1 MFTTILKYEIRHW
14 LKEPMTYIFFFTLL
28 FLSAVS
34 MGGIAEAFDE
44 HSDVGSSTMLAN
56 TPWRLIDVV
65 RIFTNLI
72 LLLVPIIFGGSVF
85 RDYKNNVHTI
95 LYSFPFE
102 KKDYLLAKY
111 FSAALVMG
119 LIVSSILIGVF
130 LGTKIPTINQELLVP
145 FNLVAYLQT
154 YFVYLL
160 PNVLLVGAIVFSI
173 VTYTRNIYS
182 GFVIV
187 LLLMAMQAIL
197 NAVLGGMDNRFWGAT
212 LDPFGQNAS
221 YYYIRNWTKIDLNTQ
236 LVPFKGV
243 VIYNRILWMGIATL
257 LFGVMYRYFSF
268 SQTAFSFSLKKSKG
282 ERFVKNNFGSIIKV
296 NLPKVNFDFSFFQQ
310 LKTTWSLSNI
320 DLKYIV
326 RNWMFITL
334 LFVGFAFVLLKGLQI
349 DPAFGYKMLP
359 LTWVM
364 LQLPAFLFSGAILIL
379 TFLFAGML
387 VHRDRMVEMNQL
399 VDISPLPNWVFLFSK
414 FLALVKM
421 QIFLLIFILI
431 GGVVA
436 QTILDYHQYEFG
448 NYLFRLYIVMLPS
461 FMAWAMASLFVQTV
475 FTNAYLGIFILLL
488 SSAGTSLVPEQLG
501 MEHDI
506 FKFNNA
512 PNFTYSDMDG
522 YGGTLGIHMLFRFYW
537 NLFGGV
543 LLCGA
548 LLFWVRGIPY
558 SFKERLGTVVSRF
571 KGRFALAMMVLLI
584 GFLSL
589 GFGIYYQDKL
599 SGGDPLADFNLEKV
613 SVENELKFG
622 KYKNLPQ
629 PEIEA
634 INIHLDIFPATKDF
648 RAKGKYTYLNKT
660 TEPIDTL
667 LVHYSYDE
675 LTKFDF
681 GNASDLILEDTVL
694 RYGLHRLKKTLAVGD
709 SVIMNFEV
717 WNRPQT
723 FFHHH
728 SDILANGTY
737 LKNAIFPRIGYR
749 NAELENAEKRKKY
762 GLPEKDSSIPFPS
775 DSTALKNENIHW
787 VHRFEATVSTSKDQI
802 AIAPGYLQKEWIEND
817 RRFFHYKMA
826 SKIKNSYA
834 FNSARYEV
842 KEDEWAGKSLQI
854 FYHKN
859 HSYNIDRMMKG
870 LKNAF
875 AYCSQN
881 FGTYQHEQARIIEFP
896 LTYGEFNTVFAN
908 SVPFSEATFLVD
920 VDDNNVEVIDFPYK
934 VAAHEVAHQWWGHQ
948 FIHADVKGKSMLTES
963 MAEYVA
969 AQVLEEE
976 YGVETKRQYRKY
988 SMESYFNGRRRESK
1002 EELPL
1007 IHALSNQRY
1016 LNYRKGEVVMSAMSE
1031 YLGEKRFNQSLKK
1044 YIAHVKFRDAAT
1056 TTSIELLDFIKS
1068 ETPDSLQYLIHDMF
1082 ETITLYNNKI
1092 TKVKTIE
1099 LEDGKYQVDIEFFTS
1114 KYRTDGKGVKKY
1126 SDEKGD
1132 SIFYKEEKSLPLADY
1147 IEVGIFDEVGNELF
1161 LEKKKF
1167 SKMSNTFSFFLDK
1180 KPFEVGIDPYV
1191 ILIDAELSNNR
1202 KVIEDGSK

>member
-14 LKEPMTYIFFFTLL
+14 FKQPMTYIFFFTLL
-28 FLSAVS
+28 LLAAVS

-44 HSDVGSSTMLAN
+44 HSEVESTTMLAN
-56 TPWRLIDVV
+56 TSWRLIEVI

-72 LLLVPIIFGGSVF
+72 LLLLPIIFGGSVF
-85 RDYKNNVHTI
+85 RDYKNNVHTV
-95 LYSFPFE
+95 LYSYPFK

-111 FSAALVMG
+111 FSAALVMS
-119 LIVSSILIGVF
+119 LIVLGVMIGIY
-130 LGTKIPTINQELLVP
+130 LGTKIPTVNQALLVP
-145 FNLVAYLQT
+145 FKLTAYLQT

-160 PNVLLVGAIVFSI
+160 PNVLLVGAIVFSM
-173 VTYTRNIYS
+173 VAYTRNIYS

-187 LLLMAMQAIL
+187 LLLLALQAIL
-197 NAVLGGMDNRFWGAT
+197 SAILGGMDNRFWAAIC
-212 LDPFGQNAS
+212 DPLGQNAN
-221 YYYIRNWTKIDLNTQ
+221 YYYIRNWAKTDLNTQ
-236 LVPFKGV
+236 LVPVKGV
-243 VIYNRILWMGIATL
+243 VIYNRLLWMGIASL
-257 LFGVMYRYFSF
+257 LFGLMYRSFSF
-268 SQTAFSFSLKKSKG
+268 SQNAFYFSFKESKG

-310 LKTTWSLSNI
+310 LKMTWTLSNL
-320 DLKYIV
+320 DLKYIIK
-326 RNWMFITL
+326 NWMFISL
-334 LFVGFAFVLLKGLQI
+334 VVAGSAFVLLKGLQI
-349 DPAFGYKMLP
+349 SPAFGYKMLP
-359 LTWVM
+359 MTSVM
-364 LQLPAFLFSGAILIL
+364 LQLPAILFSGAILVL

-387 VHRDRMVEMNQL
+387 VQRDRMVEMNQL
-399 VDISPLPNWVFLFSK
+399 VDITPVPNWVFLFSK

-421 QIFLLIFILI
+421 QILLLIFLLL
-431 GGVVA
+431 GGVLA
-436 QTILDYHQYEFG
+436 QTILGFHHYEFG

-461 FMAWAMASLFVQTV
+461 FITWAMASLFVQTV
-475 FTNAYLGIFILLL
+475 FTNAYLGFFILLL
-488 SSAGTSLVPEQLG
+488 STAGATLVPDQLG

-506 FKFNNA
+506 FKFNSA
-512 PNFTYSDMDG
+512 PDFTYSDMDG
-522 YGGTLGIHMLFRFYW
+522 YGGTLGVHMLFRFYW

-558 SFKERLGTVVSRF
+558 SFKERLGIVFSRF
-571 KGRFALAMMVLLI
+571 KGRVAVAMSVLMI

-613 SVENELKFG
+613 SAENELKFG
-622 KYKNLPQ
+622 GFKNLAQ

-634 INIHLDIFPATKDF
+634 INIHLDIFPETENF
-648 RAKGKYTYLNKT
+648 RAKGKFTYINKT
-660 TEPIDTL
+660 EEPIDTL
-667 LVHYSYDE
+667 LVHYSFDE

-709 SVIMNFEV
+709 SVLMNFEV

-728 SDILANGTY
+728 SDILANGTF
-737 LKNAIFPRIGYR
+737 LWNSIFPRIGYR
-749 NAELENAEKRKKY
+749 NAELGNAEKRKKY
-762 GLPEKDSSIPFPS
+762 GLPEKDSSVPFPS
-775 DSTALKNENIHW
+775 DSSALKNENVHW

-802 AIAPGYLQKEWIEND
+802 AIAPGYLQKEWMEDD

-826 SKIKNSYA
+826 SKIKNAFA
-834 FNSARYEV
+834 FNSARYEMI
-842 KEDEWAGKSLQI
+842 EEEWEGKSLQI
-854 FYHKN
+854 FYHKD
-859 HSYNIDRMMKG
+859 HAYNIDRMMKG

-875 AYCSQN
+875 AYCSEN
-881 FGTYQHEQARIIEFP
+881 FGAYQHEQARIIEFP
-896 LTYGEFNTVFAN
+896 ITYGEFNTVFAN
-908 SVPFSEATFLVD
+908 SVPFSEGTFLVD
-920 VDDNNVEVIDFPYK
+920 VDDENVEVIDFPYK

-976 YGVETKRQYRKY
+976 YGIETKRQYLKY

-1007 IHALSNQRY
+1007 MHALHSQRY
-1016 LNYRKGEVVMSAMSE
+1016 LNYRKGEVVMCAMSE
-1031 YLGEKRFNQSLKK
+1031 YLGEEKFNQALRN
-1044 YIAHVKFRDAAT
+1044 YINEVKFQDQAT

-1068 ETPDSLQYLIHDMF
+1068 ATPDSLQYLIHDMF

-1092 TKVKTIE
+1092 INVQTKE
-1099 LEDGKYQVDIEFFTS
+1099 LANGKYQVDIEFFIS
-1114 KYRTDGKGVKKY
+1114 KYRTDGKGVKIF
-1126 SDEKGD
+1126 SDKKGD
-1132 SIFYKEEKSLPLADY
+1132 SIFYKNEKSLPLADY
-1147 IEVGIFDEVGNELF
+1147 IEVGIFDKDGNELL

-1167 SKMSNTFSFFLDK
+1167 SKINNTLSFYVEG
-1180 KPFEVGIDPYV
+1180 KPFEVGIDPYG
-1191 ILIDAELSNNR
+1191 ILIDAELLNNL
-1202 KVIEDGSK
+1202 KVIED